1 MDLVETY
8 WRWENDPRVR
18 VGYGQQTAESLEER
32 KVSLASMLNHTMDQ
46 ARFTIYD
53 NSSGEDVPVGTTA
66 LVIDH
71 RQRTAEFFI
80 IVGDDA
86 NRGRGIGAAATRLT
100 LDYGFHV
107 TNLRC
112 VYLTVLEPNV
122 AGVKAYEKAG
132 FRHSGVR
139 RQSGYWAGE
148 SANEVLMDAIPADF
162 VRLSAVKQQLKGTRQ

>member
-1 MDLVETY
+1 M
-8 WRWENDPRVR
+8 R

-32 KVSLASMLNHTMDQ
+32 RSRLASELKHTMDQ
-46 ARFTIYD
+46 ARFTVYD
-53 NSSGEDVPVGTTA
+53 RSSGDDVPVGITA

-71 RQRTAEFFI
+71 RQRSAEFFI
-80 IVGDDA
+80 IVGGDA
-86 NRGRGIGAAATRLT
+86 NRGRGVGTTATRLT

-122 AGVKAYEKAG
+122 AGVKAYENAG
-132 FRHSGVR
+132 FRRSGVR

-148 SANEVLMDAIPADF
+148 SVNEVLMDAIPADF
-162 VRLSAVKQQLKGTRQ
+162 SEPSAVKQQLT